1 MYIYNHLN
9 FKFEFCFK
17 FLKLHR
23 RDFHFARNSALN
35 ICLALFVW
43 IVLGHTLCTVLS
55 NNPTANQIVN
65 SVTVTKPDFFVTA
78 DCVHR
83 LGMENGNIRD
93 IQITASSSRPGDLP
107 EYGRLNNDKYWC
119 AAKKS
124 KKEYFQVD
132 LGQVNWE
139 NKKKVVRSHVIL
151 NQTTQDVCIFKN
163 KLPHG
168 PY

>member
-1 MYIYNHLN
+1 
-9 FKFEFCFK
+9 
-17 FLKLHR
+17 
-23 RDFHFARNSALN
+23 
-35 ICLALFVW
+35 
-43 IVLGHTLCTVLS
+43 
-55 NNPTANQIVN
+55 
-65 SVTVTKPDFFVTA
+65 
-78 DCVHR
+78 
-83 LGMENGNIRD
+83 MENGDIRD
-93 IQITASSSRPGDLP
+93 IQITASSSRPSDLP

-151 NQTTQDVCIFKN
+151 NQTTQDICKFKS